1 MTPTHPTPAHE
12 VNQMSQMTDSRGFR
26 TGAAISV
33 ALLSLVALLDGAGA
47 SRGASSL
54 LVAAIAAAMLL
65 SAATALRVS
74 LLALPF
80 RLLRQRGTI
89 GAPAPHHLQPV
100 PGLRLAQL
108 LGGGMLLAAVATN
121 ATFGAEFVALA
132 LVATVAA
139 LQSLLA
145 ITGICVACKLYGVIV
160 WFERRSAPQG
170 ASKIVPQKIRMTRGS

>member
-1 MTPTHPTPAHE
+1 
-12 VNQMSQMTDSRGFR
+12 MSQMTDSRGFR

-80 RLLRQRGTI
+80 RRLRQRRCR
-89 GAPAPHHLQPV
+89 QP
-100 PGLRLAQL
+100 R
-108 LGGGMLLAAVATN
+108 T
-121 ATFGAEFVALA
+121 
-132 LVATVAA
+132 
-139 LQSLLA
+139 S
-145 ITGICVACKLYGVIV
+145 
-160 WFERRSAPQG
+160 RRRRRRPILWHWRPRPRSRRP
-170 ASKIVPQKIRMTRGS
+170 RR